1 MPDAS
6 LPAHE
11 HIFDLSARVI
21 DERITSVKVNRITL
35 ELSELGDGLALVE
48 AFSHVYAVATDDGL
62 VCFDTS
68 GRRAGPPIVAALRQW
83 NPSPFSTLVYTH
95 GHVDHVGGSGAFAAD
110 AAGRGDAAPTV
121 IGHTRVGARF
131 DRYRLT
137 NGYNAQIN
145 ARQFGGRPA
154 DDFLD
159 PSVLAPTRVVDAH
172 TDLAVGSH
180 RFALHHALGETD
192 DHLWTWDP
200 ARRAIF
206 SGDLMTWA
214 FPNAGN
220 PQKVQRFPA
229 EWAMALRDM
238 AALEPEMLLPAHG
251 LPIAGRERIR
261 FVLTTVAAALEQLV
275 AAVLE
280 RMNAGVPL
288 ETIVHEVR
296 VPAELL
302 ALPFLRP
309 TYDEPEFVVRNIWR
323 LYGGWWSGD
332 VDRLKPSP
340 AAALARELAGLA
352 GGSLALA
359 KRAEDLVNE
368 ARSAVDRDQADQ
380 RWRLASHLIELA
392 TESVDVDGG
401 DFRRVHEIR
410 AEVYA
415 GRRQH
420 EQSLMAR
427 GVFASAADEST
438 SALTGGSRW
447 TRRAVFDM

>member
-6 LPAHE
+6 LPTHE
-11 HIFDLSARVI
+11 DIFDLSARVI
-21 DERITSVKVNRITL
+21 DERITSVKVNRVTL

-48 AFSHVYAVATDDGL
+48 AFSHVYAVATNDGL

-68 GRRAGPPIVAALRQW
+68 ARRAGPSVVAALRTW
-83 NPSPFSTLVYTH
+83 NTQSFSTLVYTH

-110 AAGRGDAAPTV
+110 AVDRGDAAPSV
-121 IGHTRVGARF
+121 VGHARVGARF

-145 ARQFGGRPA
+145 ARQFGGRPQ

-159 PSVLAPTRVVDAH
+159 PSVLAPTRVVDALS
-172 TDLAVGSH
+172 DLIVGSQ

-200 ARRAIF
+200 GRRAIF
-206 SGDLMTWA
+206 SGDLMTWT

-220 PQKVQRFPA
+220 PQKVQRYPA
-229 EWAMALRDM
+229 EWAVALREM

-261 FVLTTVAAALEQLV
+261 FVLTTVATALEQLV
-275 AAVLE
+275 AAVIE
-280 RMNAGVPL
+280 RMNAGVAL
-288 ETIVHEVR
+288 DVIVHEVN
-296 VPAELL
+296 VPAEVL
-302 ALPFLRP
+302 ALPFLRAS
-309 TYDEPEFVVRNIWR
+309 YDEPEFVVRNIWR
-323 LYGGWWSGD
+323 LYGGWWGGD

-340 AAALARELAGLA
+340 TAVLARELAVLA

-359 KRAEDLVNE
+359 KRAEDLAGE
-368 ARSAVDRDQADQ
+368 ARSAVDRDVADD

-392 TESVDVDGG
+392 AESVDVEGDG
-401 DFRRVHEIR
+401 FRRVHEIR
-410 AEVYA
+410 ADVYA

-427 GVFASAADEST
+427 GVFALASDEST
-438 SALTGGSRW
+438 SALTGASKW
-447 TRRAVFDM
+447 ARRAVLDM

>member
-1 MPDAS
+1 MTDTS

-11 HIFDLSARVI
+11 DIFDLSARVI
-21 DERITSVKVNRITL
+21 DEQITSVKVNRVTL

-48 AFSHVYAVATDDGL
+48 AFSHVYAVATDAGM

-68 GRRAGPPIVAALRQW
+68 GRRAGPRAVAALRAW
-83 NPSPFSTLVYTH
+83 NQSPFSTLVYTH

-110 AAGRGDAAPTV
+110 AADRGDVSPTV
-121 IGHTRVGARF
+121 IGHARVGARF

-137 NGYNAQIN
+137 NGYNARIN
-145 ARQFGGRPA
+145 ARQFGGRPL

-159 PSVLAPTRVVDAH
+159 TTVLAPTRVVDAH
-172 TDLAVGSH
+172 TDLAVGSQH
-180 RFALHHALGETD
+180 FALHHALGETD

-200 ARRAIF
+200 GRRAIF
-206 SGDLMTWA
+206 SGDLMTWT

-261 FVLTTVAAALEQLV
+261 LVLTTVAAALEQLV
-275 AAVLE
+275 AAVIE

-288 ETIVHEVR
+288 ETIVHEVK
-296 VPAELL
+296 VPADLL
-302 ALPFLRP
+302 ALPFLRAS
-309 TYDEPEFVVRNIWR
+309 YDEPEFVVRNIWR
-323 LYGGWWSGD
+323 LYGGWWGGD
-332 VDRLKPSP
+332 VDRLKPSRT
-340 AAALARELAGLA
+340 AELARELAGLA
-352 GGSLALA
+352 GGALVLA
-359 KRAEDLVNE
+359 KRAEDLAVE
-368 ARSAVDRDQADQ
+368 ARSTFDREPADD

-392 TESVDVDGG
+392 AESVDVEAD

-410 AEVYA
+410 ADVYA

-420 EQSLMAR
+420 EQSLMAK
-427 GVFASAADEST
+427 GVFGSAADEST
-438 SALTGGSRW
+438 AALTGSSKW
-447 TRRAVFDM
+447 ARRAVYDM

>member
-11 HIFDLSARVI
+11 SILDLSARLI
-21 DERITSVKVNRITL
+21 DERITSVKVNRVTL

-48 AFSHVYAVATDDGL
+48 AFSHVYAVATDAGL

-68 GRRAGPPIVAALRQW
+68 ARRAGPPIVAALRLW
-83 NPSPFSTLVYTH
+83 NQTPFSTLVYTH

-110 AAGRGDAAPTV
+110 AADRGDPAPSV
-121 IGHTRVGARF
+121 IGHSRVGARF
-131 DRYRLT
+131 ERYRLT
-137 NGYNAQIN
+137 NGYNSQIN
-145 ARQFGGRPA
+145 ARQFGGRPS

-159 PSVLAPTRVVDAH
+159 PSVLAPTRVVEAH
-172 TDLAVGSH
+172 TDLTVGSH
-180 RFALHHALGETD
+180 PFALHHALGETD

-229 EWAMALRDM
+229 EWARALRDM
-238 AALEPEMLLPAHG
+238 ASLEPELLLPAHG
-251 LPIAGRERIR
+251 LPIAGRDRIR
-261 FVLTTVAAALEQLV
+261 FVLATVAEALERLV
-275 AAVLE
+275 AAVIE
-280 RMNAGVPL
+280 RMNAGIAL
-288 ETIVHEVR
+288 DAIVHEVK
-296 VPAELL
+296 VPADVL
-302 ALPFLRP
+302 ALPFLRA

-323 LYGGWWSGD
+323 LYGGWWGGD

-340 AAALARELAGLA
+340 AAVLARELAGLA
-352 GGSLALA
+352 GGPVALA
-359 KRAEDLVNE
+359 KRAEDLAGE
-368 ARSAVDRDQADQ
+368 AKAAIDRNVADD

-392 TESVDVDGG
+392 AESVDADTD

-410 AEVYA
+410 ADVYA

-420 EQSLMAR
+420 EQSLMAK
-427 GVFASAADEST
+427 GVFGSAADEST
-438 SALTGGSRW
+438 AALTGSSKW
-447 TRRAVFDM
+447 ARRAVFDM

>member
-11 HIFDLSARVI
+11 NIFDLSARVI
-21 DERITSVKVNRITL
+21 DERITSVKVNRVTL

-48 AFSHVYAVATDDGL
+48 AFSHVYAVATDAGI

-68 GRRAGPPIVAALRQW
+68 GRRAGPPAVAALRAW
-83 NPSPFSTLVYTH
+83 NQSPFSTLVYTH
-95 GHVDHVGGSGAFAAD
+95 GHVDHVGGSAAFAAD
-110 AAGRGDAAPTV
+110 AADRGDPAPEV
-121 IGHTRVGARF
+121 VGHSRVGARF
-131 DRYRLT
+131 ERYRLT
-137 NGYNAQIN
+137 NGYNSQIN
-145 ARQFGGRPA
+145 ARQFGGRPL

-159 PSVLAPTRVVDAH
+159 PSVLAPTRIVDAQ

-180 RFALHHALGETD
+180 RFAVHHALGETD

-200 ARRAIF
+200 SRRAIVA
-206 SGDLMTWA
+206 GDLMTWA

-229 EWAMALRDM
+229 EWATALRAM

-275 AAVLE
+275 AAVIE

-288 ETIVHEVR
+288 ETIVHEVK
-296 VPAELL
+296 VPAEVL
-302 ALPFLRP
+302 ALPFLRA

-323 LYGGWWSGD
+323 LYGGWWGGD
-332 VDRLKPSP
+332 VDRLKPSRT
-340 AAALARELAGLA
+340 AALARELAGLA

-359 KRAEDLVNE
+359 KRAEDLARE
-368 ARSAVDRDQADQ
+368 ARSVVDRDLADD

-392 TESVDVDGG
+392 AESVDADTD

-410 AEVYA
+410 ADVYA

-420 EQSLMAR
+420 EQSLMAK
-427 GVFASAADEST
+427 GVFGSAADEST
-438 SALTGGSRW
+438 AALTGSSKW
-447 TRRAVFDM
+447 ARRAVYDM